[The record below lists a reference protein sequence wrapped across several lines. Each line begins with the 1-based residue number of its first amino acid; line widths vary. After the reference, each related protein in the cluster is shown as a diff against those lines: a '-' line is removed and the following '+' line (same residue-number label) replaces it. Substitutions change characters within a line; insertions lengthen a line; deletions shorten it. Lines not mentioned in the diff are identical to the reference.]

1 MPQEPLRVSVGPPSC
16 LIKSWGSSAPTEHVP
31 GWGVLSG
38 WPNPTPCREKRILC
52 IGTSLLFPQL
62 TWKPNWLRCP
72 KGRILYWHARPSNA
86 NAGMPCV
93 AVGLSHESTCPS
105 GQSLQTNLGDG
116 RTRKCV
122 SASSSWTAACEV
134 HGSKLADPRSVVTH
148 RFSWAQWS
156 KGCKTPTSYRLEGPV
171 LSHPSPAGLRF
182 PHTGQGHRQLSL
194 KWSGHPWT
202 WGDAGRTESRSR
214 VWWSAG
220 ATEMDRG
227 ALTRLRDPMPAEP
240 TGHRRTRGGAAW
252 WNTGTRPGACDG
264 LACDGRGGVWVCS
277 VTLTWFLLVWKE
289 TQEPGLRLVTARRV
303 TTWSGDWSATA
314 LTWFHEWAEGCSWA
328 TTCCLAREEEGSDP
342 VMHSSQLS
350 PSRDPETEETALK
363 WSFGYRWLL
372 GQWRNKNKI
381 VHPALLRGRER
392 CSHHLPISSL
402 LPLWVARLRASCTCA
417 CRHVWRGPGRAGRPA
432 CDRLH
437 DAAWWKAAAAA
448 WERRRPQGAPTATS
462 KLRAEPGWKQQVSS
476 GAWRVWTPQSAS
488 VLPRT
493 AGQALD
499 SGRSVTR
506 EHSGTVPSPAPSCQR
521 DTVEMALLDH

>member
-1 MPQEPLRVSVGPPSC
+1 MEPVLKRSHMEQTGRNFAAAAAICPRSLWKSFSGTAVLPDKVLRQFSTDWARTWVRHAVWLTESNSMPRKE
-16 LIKSWGSSAPTEHVP
+16 
-31 GWGVLSG
+31 
-38 WPNPTPCREKRILC
+38 ILC

-72 KGRILYWHARPSNA
+72 KGRILYWHARPLNT

-122 SASSSWTAACEV
+122 SASSSWMAACEV

-156 KGCKTPTSYRLEGPV
+156 KGCKTLTSYRLEGPV

-252 WNTGTRPGACDG
+252 WNTGTQPG
-264 LACDGRGGVWVCS
+264 ACDGRGGVWVCS

-303 TTWSGDWSATA
+303 TTWSRDWSATA
-314 LTWFHEWAEGCSWA
+314 LTWFHEWAGGVLLGNHLLPGERGGGK
-328 TTCCLAREEEGSDP
+328 R
-342 VMHSSQLS
+342 
-350 PSRDPETEETALK
+350 SRDAQLAT
-363 WSFGYRWLL
+363 
-372 GQWRNKNKI
+372 
-381 VHPALLRGRER
+381 
-392 CSHHLPISSL
+392 
-402 LPLWVARLRASCTCA
+402 LPLS
-417 CRHVWRGPGRAGRPA
+417 GPRDWGN
-432 CDRLH
+432 
-437 DAAWWKAAAAA
+437 
-448 WERRRPQGAPTATS
+448 
-462 KLRAEPGWKQQVSS
+462 
-476 GAWRVWTPQSAS
+476 
-488 VLPRT
+488 
-493 AGQALD
+493 
-499 SGRSVTR
+499 RS
-506 EHSGTVPSPAPSCQR
+506 
-521 DTVEMALLDH
+521 